1 MKLTSQQ
8 LSDAAAIAEGFIRH
22 RAFMLTVP
30 AVSYGIARNG
40 RRVLM
45 GARGAS
51 DLAAGTPATAQTGY
65 RVASITKTFTA
76 TLVMQL
82 VEAGK
87 VRLDEPVASYLSWLK
102 PALGDSGLAVRHL
115 LTHSGGVI
123 RDGSCGW
130 HPGEFPTR
138 QQVREE
144 LLDHGTFAEPA
155 VGFRYSNMAY
165 SLLGEIVET
174 VGGRP
179 FATAVDRRIA
189 KPLGLEASGTRLTP
203 RLRATL
209 ATGYWRQL
217 PGEGPRPIAHSEA
230 AAFEAAGGLVSTVG
244 DLLRYQEAHL
254 PGDTRLLSELSKREM
269 QRVQWQRAE
278 EPHHGLGWMIYTV
291 DGISVRGHS
300 GGYPGFTTRIGFS
313 PDHGVCAAVL
323 TSSISPLSGVGLDVI
338 FHAIARVQAIWEDAA
353 GDGRGLA
360 RRSLGRFSGLY
371 RGDWGDV
378 LVAGVNRSL
387 YLLDPEEDRPLRLP
401 SRLVPVGD
409 GGRFLIVDN
418 DDYGNRGEEVAFDI
432 AAPGPARRLSRGG
445 QVLERVEI

>member
-1 MKLTSQQ
+1 MEVTSRQ
-8 LSDAAAIAEGFIRH
+8 LSDAAAIAEGFICY
-22 RAFMLTVP
+22 RAFMLAAP
-30 AVSYGIARNG
+30 AVSYGIARHG
-40 RRVLM
+40 RTVLS
-45 GARGAS
+45 GARGSS
-51 DLAAGTPATAQTGY
+51 DLATGTPATAHTGY

-76 TLVMQL
+76 TLLMQL
-82 VEAGK
+82 VEARK
-87 VRLDEPVASYLSWLK
+87 VRLDEPVTSYLSWLN
-102 PALGDSGLAVRHL
+102 PAVGNSGLTVRHL

-130 HPGEFPTR
+130 RPGEFPTR
-138 QQVREE
+138 QEVREQ

-155 VGFRYSNMAY
+155 AGFRYSNMAY

-174 VGGRP
+174 VGGRQ
-179 FATAVDRRIA
+179 FATAVDRSIA

-217 PGEGPRPIAHSEA
+217 PGEVPRPLAQSEA

-254 PGDTRLLSELSKREM
+254 PGDGRLLSELSKREM

-291 DGISVRGHS
+291 DGITVRGHS

-313 PDHGVCAAVL
+313 PEQGVCAAVL
-323 TSSISPLSGVGLDVI
+323 TSTISPLSGVGLEVI
-338 FHAIARVQAIWEDAA
+338 FHSIARVQAIWEEAA
-353 GDGRGLA
+353 GAAQGLT
-360 RRSLGRFSGLY
+360 RRSLRRFVGHY

-378 LVAGVNRSL
+378 LVAGVNKSL
-387 YLLDPEEDRPLRLP
+387 YLLDPEEDRPMRLP
-401 SRLVPVGD
+401 SRLAPVDD

-418 DDYGNRGEEVAFDI
+418 DDYGNRGEEVAFDV
-432 AAPGPARRLSRGG
+432 AEPGPARRLSMGG
-445 QVLERVEI
+445 QVLERVVI